1 MFDDLPM
8 LTGQALAREAQ
19 RELYGIDADG
29 PVGVGHHAFLEYD
42 RVWGVGVGN
51 AMVRNYNDRAASL
64 GLPRI
69 LADRAVMIG
78 NDNRHSDFALEF
90 TGGFTIKYRIADPLD
105 AGLHIGIVLHRLIR
119 RAMRTKGRPYSHG

>member
-19 RELYGIDADG
+19 RELYGIDANG
-29 PVGVGHHAFLEYD
+29 RVGVGHHAFLEYD

-64 GLPRI
+64 GLPR
-69 LADRAVMIG
+69 LLGSGAVMIG
-78 NDNRHSDFALEF
+78 NDNRHSDLALEF
-90 TGGFTIKYRIADPLD
+90 TGRFTISYRIADPLD
-105 AGLHIGIVLHRLIR
+105 AGLHTGIVLHRLIR
-119 RAMRTKGRPYSHG
+119 RAIQTNCRPFHRA